1 MENIT
6 SLREAFEGFHT
17 HYLCT
22 QQLSKTLTKD
32 IVIKKRP
39 KTWCAMAPSFLIK
52 FEQRKLVV
60 KDTLKVH

>member
-39 KTWCAMAPSFLIK
+39 KT
-52 FEQRKLVV
+52 
-60 KDTLKVH
+60 